1 LIEGFV
7 EGDVELVYARRDGP
21 DGKLVLVGARYV
33 CWGKLLQLEPSKGWL
48 NVNPDGDL
56 LAVEGTLP
64 DGAGKPLEPH
74 IQVFPTLKF
83 SSSKKSPPFRS
94 AGCPYVRN

>member
-1 LIEGFV
+1 M
-7 EGDVELVYARRDGP
+7 ELVYARRGGP
-21 DGKLVLVGARYV
+21 GGKLVLVEARYV

-74 IQVFPTLKF
+74 IQVFPDVQILIVEEE
-83 SSSKKSPPFRS
+83 PAVPIR
-94 AGCPYVRN
+94 GMPLRP